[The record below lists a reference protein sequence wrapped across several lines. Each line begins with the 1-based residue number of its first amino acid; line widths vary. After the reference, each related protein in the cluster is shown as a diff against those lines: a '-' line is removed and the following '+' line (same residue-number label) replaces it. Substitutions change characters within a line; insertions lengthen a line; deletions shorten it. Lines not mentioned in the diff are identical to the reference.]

1 MKKLIQS
8 KSFKIGV
15 LIALVLLMAGVVI
28 PAAIKLFFMA
38 LLWFMQNPGLGL
50 AITVAFLIGLAFSDI
65 ADRMDKRLDR

>member
-15 LIALVLLMAGVVI
+15 LIALVLLMAGVII
-28 PAAIKLFFMA
+28 PAAIKLFFWA

-50 AITVAFLIGLAFSDI
+50 VITAAFLIGMSFSAI
-65 ADRMDKRLDR
+65 ADRLDKRLDR